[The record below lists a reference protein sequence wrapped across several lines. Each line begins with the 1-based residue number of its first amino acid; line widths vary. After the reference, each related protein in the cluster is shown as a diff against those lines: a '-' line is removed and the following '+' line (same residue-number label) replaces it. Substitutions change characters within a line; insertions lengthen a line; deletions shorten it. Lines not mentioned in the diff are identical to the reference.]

1 MFKFGKADK
10 GSLDADIK
18 AELEKLR
25 KLSAEDLKRVYG
37 GGVGDTRK
45 EGEYSMNS
53 EDINRSIYGALYD
66 D

>member
-1 MFKFGKADK
+1 MFNFGKTDK
-10 GSLDADIK
+10 GNLDANIT

-25 KLSAEDLKRVYG
+25 KLSAEELKRVYG
-37 GGVGDTRK
+37 GSNGDTRK

-66 D
+66 N

>member
-1 MFKFGKADK
+1 MFNFGKTDK
-10 GSLDADIK
+10 GNLDANIT

-25 KLSAEDLKRVYG
+25 KLSAEELKQVYG
-37 GGVGDTRK
+37 GSNGDTRK